1 MGTNIS
7 YCIHSKPHSNAYA
20 KFVFDAFMNFYLL
33 GRLKAV
39 HKQEVVH
46 HPLWFIADS

>member
-1 MGTNIS
+1 MGTKIS
-7 YCIHSKPHSNAYA
+7 YCIVSRTQTQT
-20 KFVFDAFMNFYLL
+20 FVLDALMNFYLL
-33 GRLKAV
+33 GRLKAI